1 MDSKFDKGW
10 SNKLRESSSEL
21 VEPCKKPPLPIFQQL
36 RSSRPESKDFG
47 VQITEVVPL
56 LCCRRFFVRNE
67 QLNHSETL
75 ICEFKDYAFP
85 WENHNMETLKR
96 TICSFLNSFGGVI
109 YIGVQETGDMRSF
122 VKGRVYTEID
132 RQRVVM
138 DINAIQAQ
146 LQPQREVINRVNTR
160 FVPVRYSCSLKFIP
174 GCFVVKIKVCS
185 GNPLHTY
192 FFEDNERVVQCYYR
206 DEKSVRRIDE

>member
-1 MDSKFDKGW
+1 
-10 SNKLRESSSEL
+10 
-21 VEPCKKPPLPIFQQL
+21 
-36 RSSRPESKDFG
+36 
-47 VQITEVVPL
+47 
-56 LCCRRFFVRNE
+56 
-67 QLNHSETL
+67 
-75 ICEFKDYAFP
+75 
-85 WENHNMETLKR
+85 METLKR